1 MIGTTELWGV
11 IIALG
16 VGSFFFRFSF
26 LGLVGNRALPG
37 WLLRHL
43 RYTAVA
49 VIPALVAPLVVWPT
63 ATGGSPDAI
72 RIAAACAT
80 LAVGYLTKNVI
91 AAMGIGAGIL
101 IGLSLLA

>member
-91 AAMGIGAGIL
+91 AAMGIGACIL

>member
-16 VGSFFFRFSF
+16 IGSFFFRFSF

-80 LAVGYLTKNVI
+80 LAVGYLTRNVI

>member
-1 MIGTTELWGV
+1 MSGTPELWVV

-26 LGLVGNRALPG
+26 LGLVGNRALPD

-49 VIPALVAPLVVWPT
+49 VIPALVAPLVVWPP

-91 AAMGIGAGIL
+91 AAMGVGAGIL

>member
-16 VGSFFFRFSF
+16 IGSFFFRFSF

-91 AAMGIGAGIL
+91 AAMGIGAAIL